1 MRQRPKTALLDT
13 NILLLWLVALAE
25 PAILDDFKRV
35 QNFDREDVLHLRKL
49 LAKFSEIHTTPH
61 VLAEASNFVDQSPPR
76 WRSVLTETLKA
87 FIRAVPETHDAA
99 VKLIDRPE
107 FNSFG
112 LTDTALSKLSAEA
125 VVITVD
131 FRLSGK
137 IEASGGNAINFNHHR
152 FEDQRG

>member
-1 MRQRPKTALLDT
+1 M
-13 NILLLWLVALAE
+13 
-25 PAILDDFKRV
+25 
-35 QNFDREDVLHLRKL
+35 
-49 LAKFSEIHTTPH
+49 
-61 VLAEASNFVDQSPPR
+61 
-76 WRSVLTETLKA
+76 LTETLKA

-112 LTDTALSKLSAEA
+112 LTDTALSNLSAEA

-137 IEASGGNAINFNHHR
+137 IEAAGGNAINFNHHR
-152 FEDQRG
+152 FEEAR

>member
-1 MRQRPKTALLDT
+1 VRQRPEAALLDT
-13 NILLLWLVALAE
+13 KVLLLWLVALTN

-35 QNFDREDVLHLRKL
+35 QNFDRADIAHVRKL
-49 LAKFSEIHTTPH
+49 LATFSQIRTTPH

-76 WRSVLTETLKA
+76 WRSMLTETLKA
-87 FIRAVPETHDAA
+87 FIRAVPETHEAA
-99 VKLIDRPE
+99 LKLIDRPE

-112 LTDTALSKLSAEA
+112 LTDTALSKMSVDA

-137 IEASGGNAINFNHHR
+137 IEAAGGNTINFNYRR
-152 FEDQRG
+152 FEDEFR

>member
-1 MRQRPKTALLDT
+1 M
-13 NILLLWLVALAE
+13 
-25 PAILDDFKRV
+25 
-35 QNFDREDVLHLRKL
+35 
-49 LAKFSEIHTTPH
+49 
-61 VLAEASNFVDQSPPR
+61 
-76 WRSVLTETLKA
+76 LTETLKA

-99 VKLIDRPE
+99 VKLIDQPE